1 MLDNDIFCEILGEDI
16 FNNDEYFMNIK
27 DDK

>member
-16 FNNDEYFMNIK
+16 LKNDEYFMNIK

>member
-16 FNNDEYFMNIK
+16 FKNDEYFINIK